1 MGDSVLDE
9 VKVAVQV
16 KVEAKGR
23 EWDNDDWSPFL
34 NEVVGSVA
42 AQRKRE
48 KEKVRH

>member
-34 NEVVGSVA
+34 NEVVLWLLN
-42 AQRKRE
+42 E
-48 KEKVRH
+48 KGKK